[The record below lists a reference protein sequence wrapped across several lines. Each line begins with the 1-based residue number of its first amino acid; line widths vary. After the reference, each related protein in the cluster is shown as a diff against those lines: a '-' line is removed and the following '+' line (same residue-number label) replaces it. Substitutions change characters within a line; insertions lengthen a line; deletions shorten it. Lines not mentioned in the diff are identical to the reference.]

1 MIDERNEER
10 AALYAVD
17 LLEGGEK
24 AQFEA
29 ALSRDPELQVVVR
42 ELRAASASLA
52 YSVATPPPPALR
64 VRILSS
70 ISSMETRPT
79 TAPSP
84 AENVIRPPASFWQ
97 FAPWAIAAGFA
108 VVAAWSGQRYFAS
121 SSELAL
127 IRDREALAD
136 IALQNTR
143 QQLEAER
150 IVTVR
155 ERQNLQQQLA
165 GTTTQLQTVQT
176 QLEAVS
182 PQLADRDRQLT
193 AAQNQVNERESQIAA
208 LSQRVDAL
216 AGASVD
222 LTRQLGEEQNRVAKL
237 TEDMRVQQDLA
248 NYKITILASIAKNSP
263 AALAAAVW
271 NPANQEGVLKVE
283 KLPALL
289 PSQDYQ
295 LWVVDPQYENPV
307 DGGVFTV
314 DPLSG
319 DARFTFKPNQP
330 VKAVAAFAVTLERK
344 GGVPKA
350 EGPFVLL
357 GK

>member
-1 MIDERNEER
+1 MIDERNEEL

-17 LLEGGEK
+17 LLEGTEK
-24 AQFEA
+24 SQFEA
-29 ALSRDPELQVVVR
+29 ALAREPELQAVVR
-42 ELRAASASLA
+42 ELRVASASLA
-52 YSVATPPPPALR
+52 HSASTTPPPALR
-64 VRILSS
+64 DRILSS
-70 ISSMETRPT
+70 IENRPSAT
-79 TAPSP
+79 PVRAD
-84 AENVIRPPASFWQ
+84 NVIRPPASFWQ

-108 VVAAWSGQRYFAS
+108 VVAAWSGQQYFS
-121 SSELAL
+121 TSSERAL
-127 IRDREALAD
+127 IRDREALAEV
-136 IALQNTR
+136 ALQSTR

-155 ERQNLQQQLA
+155 ERQDLQQQLA
-165 GTTTQLQTVQT
+165 STTTQLQGVQS
-176 QLEAVS
+176 QLATVS
-182 PQLADRDRQLT
+182 PQLAERDRQLA
-193 AAQNQVNERESQIAA
+193 AAQSRFAERDSQVAV

-216 AGASVD
+216 AGASAD
-222 LTRQLGEEQNRVAKL
+222 LNRQLGEEKNRVAKL
-237 TEDMRVQQDLA
+237 TEDMRAQLDLA
-248 NYKITILASIAKNSP
+248 NYKITILASIAKNTP
-263 AALAAAVW
+263 EALAAAVW
-271 NPANQEGVLKVE
+271 NPAIQEGVLKVE

-314 DPLSG
+314 DPQTG
-319 DARFTFKPNQP
+319 ENRITFKPNQP
-330 VKAVAAFAVTLERK
+330 VKSVAAFAVTLERK

>member
-1 MIDERNEER
+1 MIDEPNEER

-17 LLEGGEK
+17 LLEGTEK
-24 AQFEA
+24 SQFEA
-29 ALSRDPELQVVVR
+29 ALARDSELQALVR
-42 ELRAASASLA
+42 EMGMASASLA
-52 YSVATPPPPALR
+52 HSVSTPPPPALR
-64 VRILSS
+64 DRILST
-70 ISSMETRPT
+70 IATRSAVPP
-79 TAPSP
+79 APPS
-84 AENVIRPPASFWQ
+84 NVIRPPASFWT

-108 VVAAWSGQRYFAS
+108 VAAAWSGQRYFAT
-121 SSELAL
+121 SSELAVV
-127 IRDREALAD
+127 RDSEALVE
-136 IALQNTR
+136 ITLQSTR

-150 IVTVR
+150 ILTVR
-155 ERQNLQQQLA
+155 ERQDLQQQLVSA
-165 GTTTQLQTVQT
+165 TTQLQGVQT
-176 QLEAVS
+176 QLATVS
-182 PQLADRDRQLT
+182 PQLA
-193 AAQNQVNERESQIAA
+193 AAQNQLNERESQIAA

-216 AGASVD
+216 AGASAA
-222 LTRQLGEEQNRVAKL
+222 LGRQLSEEKDRVAKL
-237 TEDMRVQQDLA
+237 VEDMRVQQDLA

-263 AALAAAVW
+263 EALAAAVW
-271 NPANQEGVLKVE
+271 NPATQEGVLKVA

-314 DPLSG
+314 DPQSG
-319 DARFTFKPNQP
+319 ENRITFKPNQP
-330 VKAVAAFAVTLERK
+330 VKSVAAFAVTLERK

>member
-1 MIDERNEER
+1 MIDDRNEEL

-17 LLEGGEK
+17 LLEGEEK
-24 AQFEA
+24 SQFEV
-29 ALSRDPELQVVVR
+29 ALARDPELQTLVR
-42 ELRAASASLA
+42 EVRVASTSLA
-52 YSVATPPPPALR
+52 HSVSTPPPPALR
-64 VRILSS
+64 NRILSS
-70 ISSMETRPT
+70 IETRSAAAPT
-79 TAPSP
+79 PVD
-84 AENVIRPPASFWQ
+84 NVIRPPASFWQ
-97 FAPWAIAAGFA
+97 FAPWAVAAGFA

-127 IRDREALAD
+127 IRDREALAG
-136 IALQNTR
+136 ITLQSTR

-150 IVTVR
+150 IVTER
-155 ERQNLQQQLA
+155 ERQDLQQQLDA
-165 GTTTQLQTVQT
+165 TSTQFQGVQT
-176 QLEAVS
+176 QLATVS
-182 PQLADRDRQLT
+182 PQLTERERQLA
-193 AAQNQVNERESQIAA
+193 AAQNQLNERESQIAA

-216 AGASVD
+216 AGASAD

-295 LWVVDPQYENPV
+295 LWIVDPQYENPV

-314 DPLSG
+314 DPQTG
-319 DARFTFKPNQP
+319 EARFTFKPNQP

>member
-17 LLEGGEK
+17 LLEGTEK
-24 AQFEA
+24 SQFEA
-29 ALSRDPELQVVVR
+29 ALARDSELQALVR
-42 ELRAASASLA
+42 EMCMASASLA
-52 YSVATPPPPALR
+52 HSVSTPPPPALR
-64 VRILSS
+64 NRILST
-70 ISSMETRPT
+70 IATRSAVPP
-79 TAPSP
+79 APP
-84 AENVIRPPASFWQ
+84 VNVIRPPASFWT

-108 VVAAWSGQRYFAS
+108 VVAAWSGQRYFAT
-121 SSELAL
+121 SSELAVV
-127 IRDREALAD
+127 RDSEALVE
-136 IALQNTR
+136 ITLQSTR

-150 IVTVR
+150 ILTVR
-155 ERQNLQQQLA
+155 ERQDLQQQLA
-165 GTTTQLQTVQT
+165 STTTQLQGVQT
-176 QLEAVS
+176 QLATVS
-182 PQLADRDRQLT
+182 PQLA
-193 AAQNQVNERESQIAA
+193 AAQNQLNERESQIAA

-216 AGASVD
+216 AGASAE
-222 LTRQLGEEQNRVAKL
+222 LGRQLGEEKDRVAKL
-237 TEDMRVQQDLA
+237 VEDMRVQQDLA

-263 AALAAAVW
+263 EALAAAVW
-271 NPANQEGVLKVE
+271 NPATQEGVLKVA

-307 DGGVFTV
+307 DGGVFSV
-314 DPLSG
+314 DPQSG
-319 DARFTFKPNQP
+319 ENRITFKPNQP
-330 VKAVAAFAVTLERK
+330 IKSVAAFAVTLERK

>member
-1 MIDERNEER
+1 MIDERNEEL
-10 AALYAVD
+10 AALYSVD
-17 LLEGGEK
+17 LLEGAEK
-24 AQFEA
+24 VQFEA
-29 ALSRDPELQVVVR
+29 ALARDPELQALVR
-42 ELRAASASLA
+42 EVRVASASLA
-52 YSVATPPPPALR
+52 HSVSVTPPTALR
-64 VRILSS
+64 DRVLSS
-70 ISSMETRPT
+70 IGTRPVV
-79 TAPSP
+79 APAPVP
-84 AENVIRPPASFWQ
+84 ATNVIRPPASFWQ

-108 VVAAWSGQRYFAS
+108 VVAAWSGQRYLAT

-127 IRDREALAD
+127 IRDREALAE
-136 IALQNTR
+136 ITVQSTR

-155 ERQNLQQQLA
+155 ERQDLQQQIA
-165 GTTTQLQTVQT
+165 ATTNQLQSVQT
-176 QLEAVS
+176 QLAAFS
-182 PQLADRDRQLT
+182 PQLA
-193 AAQNQVNERESQIAA
+193 ERESQIAA

-216 AGASVD
+216 AGASAD
-222 LTRQLGEEQNRVAKL
+222 LTRQLGEEKNRVAKL
-237 TEDMRVQQDLA
+237 TEDMRVQLDLT
-248 NYKITILASIAKNSP
+248 NYKITILASIAQNSP
-263 AALAAAVW
+263 EALAAAVW

-314 DPLSG
+314 DPQTG
-319 DARFTFKPNQP
+319 EARFTFKPNQP

>member
-1 MIDERNEER
+1 MIDERIEEL
-10 AALYAVD
+10 AALYTVD
-17 LLEGGEK
+17 LLEGAEK

-29 ALSRDPELQVVVR
+29 TLARDSELQAIVR
-42 ELRAASASLA
+42 ELREASASLA
-52 YSVATPPPPALR
+52 HSVSTPPPPALR
-64 VRILSS
+64 NRILSS
-70 ISSMETRPT
+70 IEALPAAAPAPT
-79 TAPSP
+79 D
-84 AENVIRPPASFWQ
+84 NVIRPSASVWQ

-108 VVAAWSGQRYFAS
+108 VVAAWSGQRYFATS
-121 SSELAL
+121 NELAL
-127 IRDREALAD
+127 VRDREALAEV
-136 IALQNTR
+136 ALQSTR

-150 IVTVR
+150 IVTLR
-155 ERQNLQQQLA
+155 ERQELQQQLA
-165 GTTTQLQTVQT
+165 GTTTQLQAVQT
-176 QLEAVS
+176 QLAAVS
-182 PQLADRDRQLT
+182 PQLTERERQLA
-193 AAQNQVNERESQIAA
+193 AAQTQLNERDSQIAG

-216 AGASVD
+216 AGASAD
-222 LTRQLGEEQNRVAKL
+222 LGRQLGEEKERVAKL
-237 TEDMRVQQDLA
+237 TEDMRVQQNLA
-248 NYKITILASIAKNSP
+248 NYKITILASIAQNSP
-263 AALAAAVW
+263 EALAAAVW

-314 DPLSG
+314 DPQSG
-319 DARFTFKPNQP
+319 EARFSFKPNQP